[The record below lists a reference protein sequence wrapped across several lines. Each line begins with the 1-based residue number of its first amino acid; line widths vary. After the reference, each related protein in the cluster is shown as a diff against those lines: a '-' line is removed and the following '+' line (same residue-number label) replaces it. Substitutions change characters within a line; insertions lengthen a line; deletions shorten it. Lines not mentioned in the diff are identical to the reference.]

1 MKKIFMYMC
10 VISMFLPLTTFA
22 SGICDS
28 NHGTLTCGSGTIN
41 DISYTGFVD
50 ADGTTV
56 SNSVDVWGDVSIA
69 NSHLNIIKVTGESRL
84 KKTDI
89 AGSLKLMGR
98 VNANDV
104 QINNSA
110 KITGDI
116 YAKIAIF
123 NGVTNI
129 IGLIECEHC
138 VFKTNVDVVGD
149 IKTEYSEFLSD
160 LTLDTS
166 KATFINTKLNDII
179 VKQPHDYDSQTIYL
193 KNNSKAHNISFASQK
208 GIVMLSDTSQI
219 TGLVQGGKIVKN

>member
-1 MKKIFMYMC
+1 MKKIFTFMC
-10 VISMFLPLTTFA
+10 VFSMFASCAAFA
-22 SGICDS
+22 SGVCDS
-28 NHGTLTCGSGTIN
+28 KHGTLTCGSGTIN

-56 SNSVDVWGDVSIA
+56 SNLVDVWGDVSIA
-69 NSHLNIIKVTGESRL
+69 NSHLNIIKVTGETRL
-84 KKTDI
+84 KKTDV

-104 QINNSA
+104 LINNNA

-116 YAKIAIF
+116 YANRTTF

-138 VFKTNVDVVGD
+138 VFKTNVDIVGD
-149 IKTEYSEFLSD
+149 IKTEYSEFIGD
-160 LTLDTS
+160 LTLDIS
-166 KATFINTKLNDII
+166 KATFINTKINDIT
-179 VKQPHDYDSQTIYL
+179 VKQAHDYDSQTIYL
-193 KNNSKAHNISFASQK
+193 KNNSKAHNISFVSQK

-219 TGLVQGGKIVKN
+219 TGHVQGGKIVKN